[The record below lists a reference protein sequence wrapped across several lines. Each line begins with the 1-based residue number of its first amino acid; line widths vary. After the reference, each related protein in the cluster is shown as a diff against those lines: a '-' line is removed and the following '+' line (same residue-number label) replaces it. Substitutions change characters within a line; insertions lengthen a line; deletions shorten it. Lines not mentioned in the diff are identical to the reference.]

1 MAVSGAASS
10 HGLAMRRI
18 KAWHGRFLLVPF
30 SYASKKMN
38 DLLGIFF
45 RSSKIFINLPPVIE
59 GLNQNCP
66 INWKYG
72 YHP

>member
-10 HGLAMRRI
+10 HGLAMHRI

-30 SYASKKMN
+30 SYAYKKMN

-45 RSSKIFINLPPVIE
+45 GAVKSLSIFR
-59 GLNQNCP
+59 Q
-66 INWKYG
+66 
-72 YHP
+72 

>member
-30 SYASKKMN
+30 SYAYKKMN

-45 RSSKIFINLPPVIE
+45 GAVKSLSIFR
-59 GLNQNCP
+59 Q
-66 INWKYG
+66 
-72 YHP
+72 